1 MSDREEM
8 DLALRM
14 LDQQIVDWSGR
25 RCGKVDD
32 IAIDGDPG
40 GKATVRG
47 FFVGRRVT
55 QARRPYLLRLVK
67 GNFPRFGD
75 RDEVEVSWSAISEIT
90 HLVKLEDDRETFGL
104 GEGDRR
110 LEPWLAK
117 VPGG

>member
-1 MSDREEM
+1 MSDRGEL

-14 LDQQIVDWSGR
+14 LEQQVVDWSGR

-32 IAIDGDPG
+32 IAVEGEPG

-55 QARRPYLLRLVK
+55 QARRPFPLGLLK

-75 RDEVEVSWSAISEIT
+75 KDEVEIPWSAISEIT
-90 HLVKLEDDRETFGL
+90 HLVKLNEDRETYGL

-110 LEPWLAK
+110 LEAWLGK
-117 VPGG
+117 VPGA